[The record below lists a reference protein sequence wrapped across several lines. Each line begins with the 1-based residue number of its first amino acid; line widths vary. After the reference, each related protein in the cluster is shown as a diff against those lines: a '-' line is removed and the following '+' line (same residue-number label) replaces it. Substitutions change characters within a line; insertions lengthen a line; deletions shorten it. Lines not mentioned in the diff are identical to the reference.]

1 MAGPLGRPFE
11 VDPRSRHLLL
21 VAAGLGIASVRMLI
35 DEAIRDGRRVTL
47 LFGAASA
54 REVYP
59 SSLLPDEVEYIVAT
73 DDGSLGH
80 HGTVIDL
87 VGEYEAWADQAFAS
101 GPAEIL
107 GALAHLAA
115 GRRGRLGV
123 AKLGRKRGAGRVDP
137 AGSTAARRKAFLQV
151 SMEAGDVRLRR
162 SKGASSRVV
171 LGTGAVPLRV
181 CREGPV
187 FAAEQ
192 IARGTKFME
201 WRPGPPVRPYRSVW
215 TRLVGSKKKRHSLR
229 RSVVTTSL
237 AAGSKGEPYSP
248 LNHYVSELGE
258 LGVSNL
264 AALFNL
270 SLEIGGVCFVLF
282 MIGLAV
288 TRTGWLRVVYGA
300 TGVIAGIGG
309 ALVGVFPM
317 NDLDKHRPVALTF
330 FLLGLVTV
338 LLASIDLVRAP
349 DPRFPRWLAAVGGAA
364 VVAFAVFL
372 AILFGPSGGLTS
384 PEVRPAISPLTIF
397 EWLLIVGILAWVF
410 LTAFAWRQATR

>member
-1 MAGPLGRPFE
+1 MVVTRTSLDR
-11 VDPRSRHLLL
+11 L
-21 VAAGLGIASVRMLI
+21 
-35 DEAIRDGRRVTL
+35 AI
-47 LFGAASA
+47 
-54 REVYP
+54 
-59 SSLLPDEVEYIVAT
+59 
-73 DDGSLGH
+73 
-80 HGTVIDL
+80 
-87 VGEYEAWADQAFAS
+87 W
-101 GPAEIL
+101 
-107 GALAHLAA
+107 
-115 GRRGRLGV
+115 
-123 AKLGRKRGAGRVDP
+123 
-137 AGSTAARRKAFLQV
+137 
-151 SMEAGDVRLRR
+151 
-162 SKGASSRVV
+162 
-171 LGTGAVPLRV
+171 TG
-181 CREGPV
+181 
-187 FAAEQ
+187 
-192 IARGTKFME
+192 
-201 WRPGPPVRPYRSVW
+201 
-215 TRLVGSKKKRHSLR
+215 LVGSSVIALG
-229 RSVVTTSL
+229 SVVT
-237 AAGSKGEPYSP
+237 AIAYAGSKGEPYSP

-258 LGVSNL
+258 VGVSNL

-288 TRTGWLRVVYGA
+288 ARIGWLRVVYGA